1 MNYFS
6 LVQMQDHTNAARKHL
21 RDLSRHS
28 DAYRD
33 HCLIWKLFPGH
44 GAKRDFLFRRR
55 QQQQQSGPLSYYI
68 VSERPPQSVP
78 ELFTLQTKPYHPQ
91 LAAGEWFRFELQANP
106 TVSRK
111 YGPPA
116 NGTRRPSKR
125 HDVLMDA
132 KSSHRGKALPT
143 PVEEDFIADAA
154 LTWLLQQGAK
164 YGMEVQPDSVL
175 TNAYT
180 RHQIMA
186 KGRNVQFSSID
197 YCGVAQVT
205 DPALLKTALLH
216 GIGHARGFG
225 CGLMIVQRMQ

>member
-6 LVQMQDHTNAARKHL
+6 LVRMQSHTNAARNHL
-21 RDLSRHS
+21 RDLSRHG

-33 HCLIWKLFPGH
+33 HCLIWKLFSGY

-55 QQQQQSGPLSYYI
+55 QQPGPLSYYV
-68 VSERPPQSVP
+68 VSERPPQPLP
-78 ELFTLQTKPYHPQ
+78 ELFALQTKAYHPQ
-91 LAAGEWFRFELQANP
+91 LAAGEGFRFELQANP

-111 YGPPA
+111 YGSPVH
-116 NGTRRPSKR
+116 GTRQPSKR

-132 KSSHRGKALPT
+132 KSNHRGKALAAPL
-143 PVEEDFIADAA
+143 EGNSIADAA
-154 LTWLLQQGAK
+154 LTWLLQQGARC
-164 YGMEVQPDSVL
+164 GMEVQPGSVL

-180 RHQIMA
+180 QHRIVA
-186 KGRNVQFSSID
+186 KGRNIRFSSID

-205 DPALLKTALLH
+205 DPALLKTALLQ

-225 CGLMIVQRMQ
+225 CGLMLVRRME